1 MNNLIE
7 DRVHP
12 LKLLEI
18 RRIINNSA
26 GYNKFFKRVRSIAIS
41 LALLIFFTLSSIFI
55 SYNRSNKVEAIEFGL
70 GNNYEEVIALN
81 QSLGGNVPISLTNI
95 STANLAGDKRVVAL
109 LIFLEKYKSPMAQPS
124 VAKKFVESAD
134 KYGFGDKWYLLPA
147 ISGIESAFGRLIPS
161 YRDIS
166 SYNAWGWSGGS
177 KYGRWS
183 YFASW
188 EDAVEQVSRGIAEIY
203 SDTNFDPEKMMAR
216 YCPPCALPENNR
228 IWARTV
234 KLYINEQIEIYKSL

>member
-1 MNNLIE
+1 MNNLIA
-7 DRVHP
+7 DRVNP

-18 RRIINNSA
+18 RRIINITEHND
-26 GYNKFFKRVRSIAIS
+26 FVRRARSVSIG
-41 LALLIFFTLSSIFI
+41 LAMLVLFTLYSTIISSNK
-55 SYNRSNKVEAIEFGL
+55 SSKVEAIEFGL

-81 QSLGGNVPISLTNI
+81 QSLAGNVPLSLTNI
-95 STANLAGDKRVVAL
+95 STSNMAGDKRVVAL
-109 LIFLEKYKSPMAQPS
+109 LIFLEKYKSPMALPN
-124 VAKKFVESAD
+124 VARKFVESAD

-147 ISGIESAFGRLIPS
+147 ISGIESSFGRLIPYS
-161 YRDIS
+161 GNIL

-188 EDAVEQVSRGIAEIY
+188 EDAVEQVSRGIAEVY

-216 YCPPCALPENNR
+216 YCPPCALPENNK
-228 IWARTV
+228 IWAKTV
-234 KLYINEQIEIYKSL
+234 RLYINEQIEIYKSL

>member
-7 DRVHP
+7 DRVNP
-12 LKLLEI
+12 IKLLEI
-18 RRIINNSA
+18 RNGINHHYKNQFSKRI
-26 GYNKFFKRVRSIAIS
+26 RSIVTSLIV
-41 LALLIFFTLSSIFI
+41 LALLVSLSTIVY
-55 SYNRSNKVEAIEFGL
+55 YNRSEKAEAIGFGL

-81 QSLGGNVPISLTNI
+81 QSLAGNVPLSLTNI
-95 STANLAGDKRVVAL
+95 STSNMAGDKRVVAL

-124 VAKKFVESAD
+124 VARTFVESAD

-147 ISGIESAFGRLIPS
+147 ISGIESAFGRLIPY
-161 YRDIS
+161 YRNIS

-188 EDAVEQVSRGIAEIY
+188 EDAVDQVSRGIAEGY

-234 KLYINEQIEIYKSL
+234 KLYMNEQIEIYKSL